1 MRGTRHR
8 PEMDRGVGFPKGSV
22 GIVPPEDNLGW
33 SGRHPNRSWATR
45 NAPRCRNQAATIRR
59 AHMFDSLTDSE
70 KKGSGRTMKIIWIVI
85 VIVAVIL
92 AVVSFV

>member
-1 MRGTRHR
+1 
-8 PEMDRGVGFPKGSV
+8 
-22 GIVPPEDNLGW
+22 
-33 SGRHPNRSWATR
+33 
-45 NAPRCRNQAATIRR
+45 
-59 AHMFDSLTDSE
+59 MFDSLTDSE